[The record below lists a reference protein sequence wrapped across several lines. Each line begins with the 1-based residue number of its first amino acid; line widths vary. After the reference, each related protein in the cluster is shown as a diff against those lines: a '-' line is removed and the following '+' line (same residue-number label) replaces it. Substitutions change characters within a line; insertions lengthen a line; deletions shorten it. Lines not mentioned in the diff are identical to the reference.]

1 MLQTQYEFTLPKG
14 YMDEEGNLT
23 TVHETKNIVKTEE
36 GNLHMNGI
44 MRLATA
50 MDEIRAMRDPRVM
63 QNPDY
68 AAIIILSHV
77 IIKLGSLPLVTVET
91 IEKLFASDL
100 KFLQEMYETLNG
112 LEGPVVRVTCPY
124 CGKEFTTEMDFKG

>member
-1 MLQTQYEFTLPKG
+1 MLQTQYEFNLPKG
-14 YMDEEGNLT
+14 YMDEEGNL
-23 TVHETKNIVKTEE
+23 HK
-36 GNLHMNGI
+36 NGI
-44 MRLATA
+44 
-50 MDEIRAMRDPRVM
+50 M

>member
-14 YMDEEGNLT
+14 YMDEEGNF
-23 TVHETKNIVKTEE
+23 HK
-36 GNLHMNGI
+36 NGI

-100 KFLQEMYETLNG
+100 KFLEEM
-112 LEGPVVRVTCPY
+112 
-124 CGKEFTTEMDFKG
+124 

>member
-14 YMDEEGNLT
+14 YMDEEGNL
-23 TVHETKNIVKTEE
+23 HK
-36 GNLHMNGI
+36 NGI

-77 IIKLGSLPLVTVET
+77 IIKLGSLPLVKVET

-100 KFLQEMYETLNG
+100 KFLQEMYENLNG

-124 CGKEFTTEMDFKG
+124 CGKEFTTEMDFKE

>member
-1 MLQTQYEFTLPKG
+1 
-14 YMDEEGNLT
+14 MDEEGNL
-23 TVHETKNIVKTEE
+23 HK
-36 GNLHMNGI
+36 NGI
-44 MRLATA
+44 DALKTA
-50 MDEIRAMRDPRVM
+50 MDEIRAMRGPKGAM

-100 KFLQEMYETLNG
+100 KFYRRCTK
-112 LEGPVVRVTCPY
+112 P
-124 CGKEFTTEMDFKG
+124 

>member
-14 YMDEEGNLT
+14 YMDEEGNL
-23 TVHETKNIVKTEE
+23 HK
-36 GNLHMNGI
+36 NGI

-77 IIKLGSLPLVTVET
+77 IIKLGSLLRDSLGCLFFCRSHRSIGATIQLILLPL
-91 IEKLFASDL
+91 
-100 KFLQEMYETLNG
+100 
-112 LEGPVVRVTCPY
+112 
-124 CGKEFTTEMDFKG
+124 

>member
-14 YMDEEGNLT
+14 YMDEEGNL
-23 TVHETKNIVKTEE
+23 HK
-36 GNLHMNGI
+36 NGI

-124 CGKEFTTEMDFKG
+124 AARNLQQKWILRDRNFKG

>member
-14 YMDEEGNLT
+14 YMDEEGNL
-23 TVHETKNIVKTEE
+23 HK
-36 GNLHMNGI
+36 NGI

-68 AAIIILSHV
+68 AA

>member
-14 YMDEEGNLT
+14 YMDEEGNF
-23 TVHETKNIVKTEE
+23 HK
-36 GNLHMNGI
+36 NGI

-112 LEGPVVRVTCPY
+112 LEGPVVSVTCPY

>member
-14 YMDEEGNLT
+14 YMDEEGNL
-23 TVHETKNIVKTEE
+23 HK
-36 GNLHMNGI
+36 NGI
-44 MRLATA
+44 MRLA
-50 MDEIRAMRDPRVM
+50 RAMRDPRVM

-124 CGKEFTTEMDFKG
+124 CGKKFTTEMDFKG